1 MKYCTAKNNKAI
13 TRRQFIQ
20 TGVMATG
27 GLIFAPAF
35 VRAAG
40 KSSDGSGQPVT
51 MMQASDLP
59 KGKAPLPVSL
69 AHFPDRLHAF
79 VWRNWQLVTPERM
92 AKAIDARTSD
102 IIKLGK
108 AMGLGRL
115 PRISAEQRK
124 RSCLTVIR
132 RNWHLLPYEQLLKLL
147 DWTPEQMAFTLR
159 EDDFMYI
166 KMGSLK
172 PQCEPLKYSPP
183 DPATEERERE
193 IARITGNYF
202 PDGVCQ
208 NSDELFGFVSRLS
221 ERPSS
226 KRGTETQKT
235 LFSPR
240 FCYSYF
246 ALYGD
251 PLLDRDADPY
261 PDGYLAQLAAT
272 GVDGVWLQGVLN
284 KLSPFPWDEKLSA
297 RYEER
302 LVNLRALVKRARKH
316 GIGIYLYLNEPR
328 SMPLSFYG
336 TRQQLKG
343 VVEGDYAA
351 LCTSAP
357 EVQQYLID
365 AVASIAK
372 AVPDLAGFFTIT
384 GSENLTNCWSH
395 HKGTGCPRCG
405 KRTAAE
411 VIAETNGL
419 FQQGIKKANTGAK
432 LIAWDWGWADTWV
445 EDIIS
450 RLPTEVALMS
460 VSEWSVPINRGGVES
475 KIGEYSISAIGPG
488 PRATKHWQ
496 LARQRGLKTI
506 AKIQA
511 GNTWELSSVPY
522 IPAME
527 NVARHAANLREANV
541 GGLMLGWTLGGYP
554 SPNLEI
560 VAEMAQAGQSG
571 QVLAVDTVLEKVARR
586 RFGLD
591 VAPAVVMAW
600 KKISAAF
607 SEFPFHI
614 GTVYKG
620 PMNYGPSDLFWSE
633 PTGYKSTMIGFP
645 YDDLDGWRMVYPVEA
660 FIGQMEKVAA
670 GFEDAV
676 NVLRKTVEPQKKTL
690 NPVEQKNLAE
700 EIDVADAAG
709 IHFRTTA
716 NQSRF
721 VQARDALSAL
731 KGTEGAATL
740 LDTLEKVLK
749 DEIELAHRLHAIQ
762 SRDSRIG
769 FEASNQYYYV
779 GVDLAEKILNCSD
792 LLDRWLPAQR
802 KKYSARS

>member
-1 MKYCTAKNNKAI
+1 ML
-13 TRRQFIQ
+13 RWHFIR
-20 TGVMATG
+20 TGMVVG
-27 GLIFAPAF
+27 GLVLALTVVQSFAKSEETQKS
-35 VRAAG
+35 AAA
-40 KSSDGSGQPVT
+40 
-51 MMQASDLP
+51 MQASDLP

-69 AHFPDRLHAF
+69 PHFPDRLHAF

-92 AKAIDARTSD
+92 AAAIDAKTSD
-102 IIKLGK
+102 IIELGK
-108 AMGLGRL
+108 AMGLERP

-132 RNWHLLPYEQLLKLL
+132 RNWHLLPYEQLLRLL
-147 DWTPEQMAFTLR
+147 DWTPEEMAFTLR

-183 DPATEERERE
+183 NPVTEERERE
-193 IARITGNYF
+193 IAQITGKYF

-208 NSDELFGFVSRLS
+208 NSDKLFDFVSRLS
-221 ERPSS
+221 EKTSS
-226 KRGTETQKT
+226 KREPETQKT

-272 GVDGVWLQGVLN
+272 GVDGVWLQAVLS

-328 SMPLSFYG
+328 SMPVAFYE
-336 TRQQLKG
+336 TRSQLKG
-343 VVEGDYAA
+343 VVENDYAA

-357 EVQQYLID
+357 EVQQYLIN
-365 AVASIAK
+365 AIASITK

-384 GSENLTNCWSH
+384 GSENLSNCWSH
-395 HKGTGCPRCG
+395 HKGAGCPRCG
-405 KRTAAE
+405 KRTPAE
-411 VIAETNGL
+411 VIAETNDL
-419 FQQGIKKANTGAK
+419 FQQGIKKAGTGAK
-432 LIAWDWGWADTWV
+432 LIAWDWGWADPWV
-445 EDIIS
+445 EGIIS
-450 RLPTEVALMS
+450 RLSTDVALMS

-488 PRATKHWQ
+488 PRATSHWQ

-511 GNTWELSSVPY
+511 GNTWELSAVPY
-522 IPAME
+522 IPALE
-527 NVARHAANLREANV
+527 NVARHAANLREASVN
-541 GGLMLGWTLGGYP
+541 GLMLGWTLGGYP
-554 SPNLEI
+554 SPNLEV
-560 VAEMAQAGQSG
+560 VAEMAQAGQNG
-571 QVLAVDTVLEKVARR
+571 QAVTVDAVLEKVARR
-586 RFGLD
+586 RFGSD
-591 VAPAVVMAW
+591 ATPAVVAAW
-600 KKISAAF
+600 KKMSLAF

-614 GTVYKG
+614 GTVYKA
-620 PMNYGPSDLFWSE
+620 PMNYGPSNLFWSE

-645 YDDLDGWRMVYPVEA
+645 YDDLDGWRMVYPAEA
-660 FIGQMEKVAA
+660 FIGQMEKVAS

-676 NVLRKTVEPQKKTL
+676 AALRLAAEPYKKKLRSVER
-690 NPVEQKNLAE
+690 KNLE
-700 EIDVADAAG
+700 GEIDVAEAAA

-716 NQSRF
+716 NQARF
-721 VQARDALSAL
+721 VQARQALAAL
-731 KGTEGAATL
+731 KSAEESAPL
-740 LDTLEKVLK
+740 LDAMEKILM
-749 DEIELAHRLHAIQ
+749 DEITLARRLHAIQ

-779 GVDLAEKILNCSD
+779 GVDLAEKILNCRD

-802 KKYSARS
+802 KKNN